1 MEGETNRHRDPNTHL
16 EQDICIHIFT
26 VSSAMVGVC
35 LTVIGL
41 IRVVITLGRAD
52 TLADDLLAGDALLFL
67 ISCLLSYWA
76 LRSRSLRRMHRLEK
90 IADGIFIL
98 AMIGMV
104 IICALITYTISV
116 PASTRRWLKQL
127 FEDPQPIPAGLTLF
141 RPSHPE
147 RRLGQLRI
155 NLSPALVV
163 GHRYLHLLVRGV
175 TAAVGAGDSNCI
187 DASVAAA
194 LPLGSK

>member
-1 MEGETNRHRDPNTHL
+1 MKGERQPERDANSHL

-41 IRVVITLGRAD
+41 IRVVITLGTAD

-76 LRSRSLRRMHRLEK
+76 LRSRGLRRMHRLEK
-90 IADGIFIL
+90 IADGIFIV

-104 IICALITYTISV
+104 VVCAVITYTISV
-116 PASTRRWLKQL
+116 PAPR
-127 FEDPQPIPAGLTLF
+127 
-141 RPSHPE
+141 
-147 RRLGQLRI
+147 
-155 NLSPALVV
+155 
-163 GHRYLHLLVRGV
+163 
-175 TAAVGAGDSNCI
+175 
-187 DASVAAA
+187 
-194 LPLGSK
+194 

>member
-1 MEGETNRHRDPNTHL
+1 MVAMQGETDGKRDPNTHL

-41 IRVVITLGRAD
+41 IRVVITFGRAD

-104 IICALITYTISV
+104 IICALITYTISA
-116 PASTRRWLKQL
+116 P
-127 FEDPQPIPAGLTLF
+127 P
-141 RPSHPE
+141 RP
-147 RRLGQLRI
+147 
-155 NLSPALVV
+155 
-163 GHRYLHLLVRGV
+163 
-175 TAAVGAGDSNCI
+175 GAG
-187 DASVAAA
+187 
-194 LPLGSK
+194 

>member
-1 MEGETNRHRDPNTHL
+1 MKGETQPQRDPNSHL

-41 IRVVITLGRAD
+41 IRVVITFGSAD

-76 LRSRSLRRMHRLEK
+76 LRSRGLRRMHRLEK
-90 IADGIFIL
+90 IADAIFII

-104 IICALITYTISV
+104 VVCALITYTIS
-116 PASTRRWLKQL
+116 
-127 FEDPQPIPAGLTLF
+127 IPA
-141 RPSHPE
+141 R
-147 RRLGQLRI
+147 
-155 NLSPALVV
+155 
-163 GHRYLHLLVRGV
+163 
-175 TAAVGAGDSNCI
+175 
-187 DASVAAA
+187 
-194 LPLGSK
+194 

>member
-1 MEGETNRHRDPNTHL
+1 MGLILVAMAGEANNRREPSTHL

-104 IICALITYTISV
+104 IICALITYTISA
-116 PASTRRWLKQL
+116 PAR
-127 FEDPQPIPAGLTLF
+127 
-141 RPSHPE
+141 
-147 RRLGQLRI
+147 
-155 NLSPALVV
+155 
-163 GHRYLHLLVRGV
+163 
-175 TAAVGAGDSNCI
+175 
-187 DASVAAA
+187 
-194 LPLGSK
+194 

>member
-1 MEGETNRHRDPNTHL
+1 MEGETDRHRDSGTHL
-16 EQDICIHIFT
+16 EHDISIHIFT

-116 PASTRRWLKQL
+116 P
-127 FEDPQPIPAGLTLF
+127 P
-141 RPSHPE
+141 RP
-147 RRLGQLRI
+147 
-155 NLSPALVV
+155 
-163 GHRYLHLLVRGV
+163 
-175 TAAVGAGDSNCI
+175 GAG
-187 DASVAAA
+187 
-194 LPLGSK
+194 